1 MTWEQACEM
10 FARVRRVGATMAE
23 YAAMDAGARGRLKDG
38 PAFVAGSLRGGRRR
52 KGCVEG
58 RSMVCLDADDAG
70 DGLADDWEAL
80 ADCACACWPTMSSTP
95 DEPRM
100 RLIVPLSRDVTPE
113 EYVPLAQAMAERVG
127 LARFDPTTFQPER
140 LMYLPA
146 ACSDAPWALDVREGP
161 LLDPDEWLKGRYHD
175 WRDASEWPVQGVPG
189 AAPGGAATPSD
200 PRERGGVVGAF
211 CRAYDVAG
219 AISAFLGDAYEPA
232 GRGRWTWREGST
244 RGGLVAY
251 GGGLW
256 CYSNHG
262 TDPTATGHLV
272 NSYDLVRIHRFGQ
285 LDGASAPGTRP
296 DLLPSS
302 KAMLKWAAGLPEVR
316 RALAEERA
324 EAVSEALSPLPA
336 SADDAIA
343 EIGRRLERRGRGG
356 EVAPTAANAELIM
369 EGDPRI
375 AGRIGSDVRTGTP
388 VLLGD
393 LPWRECARR
402 GERWTDDDD
411 ARLRIWLSQAW
422 SFDSRPK
429 TDDQLRASAAARPF
443 DPVREWLEA
452 LPRWDGEPRVERL
465 FIDLMGAEDCAYVR
479 EVTRKTLCAA
489 VRRALRPGC
498 KFDQMLVLEGAQ
510 GLGKSRLLAAL
521 GGEWFC
527 DSLTVRDMED
537 VKVAAEK
544 TSEAWIVEVAEL
556 DGMRKASVERVKAW
570 LSSAF
575 DVYRAAYARRAVKR
589 PRRSI
594 CVGTVNNLDGYLRDA
609 TGNRR
614 FWPVR
619 LTKAL
624 APGQPDG
631 AYVAQLWAEAKALE
645 PGERLWLEGDA
656 AREAE
661 ARQRESMESDPRD
674 GLVAEYLAAP
684 VPPEWDRMDAGER
697 RRHLEAVSE
706 WGARIGAGKGCA
718 PRTRV
723 SVPEVLVEALG
734 VERSRATRQDS
745 YQAAAMM
752 RRLGW
757 APTGAG
763 YRCKAFGKVKEWR
776 PI

>member
-1 MTWEQACEM
+1 MTWEQACGL
-10 FARVRRVGATMAE
+10 FSAPRRVGATMAE
-23 YAAMDAGARGRLKDG
+23 YAAMGADARSRLKDG
-38 PAFVAGSLRGGRRR
+38 PAFVAGRLLDGRRR
-52 KGCVEG
+52 KGCVAG

-70 DGLADDWEAL
+70 DGLADDWEDL
-80 ADCACACWPTMSSTP
+80 AGCACACWPTMSSTP
-95 DEPRM
+95 DKPRM
-100 RLIVPLSRDVTPE
+100 RLVVPLSRDVTPE

-146 ACSDAPWALDVREGP
+146 ACADAPFALDVRPGDP
-161 LLDPDEWLKGRYHD
+161 ADPDEWLSGRYHD
-175 WRDASEWPVQGVPG
+175 WRDASEWPVQDVPR
-189 AAPGGAATPSD
+189 PGGATPSD
-200 PRERGGVVGAF
+200 PRGRGGVVGAF
-211 CRAYDVAG
+211 CRRYDVAR
-219 AISAFLGDAYEPA
+219 AVSELLPDVYEPA
-232 GRGRWTWREGST
+232 GRGRWTYRAGST

-251 GGGLW
+251 DGVFA
-256 CYSNHG
+256 YSNHG
-262 TDPTATGHLV
+262 TDPAATGHLV
-272 NSYDLVRIHRFGQ
+272 NAYDLVRIHRYGA
-285 LDGASAPGTRP
+285 LDGAARPGTRP

-302 KAMLKWAAGLPEVR
+302 KAMHEWASGLPDVR
-316 RALAEERA
+316 QELAEESRRR
-324 EAVSEALSPLPA
+324 VDEALAPLPDGD
-336 SADDAIA
+336 DDAIA
-343 EIGRRLERRGRGG
+343 EVARRLTRRGRGG

-452 LPRWDGEPRVERL
+452 LPPWDGEPRVERL
-465 FIDLMGAEDCAYVR
+465 LIDLMGAEDCAYVR

-498 KFDQMLVLEGAQ
+498 KFDQMLILEGAQ

-537 VKVAAEK
+537 VKVASEK

-570 LSSAF
+570 LSSAS

-594 CVGTVNNLDGYLRDA
+594 CVGTVNNLDGYLRDP

-619 LTKAL
+619 LSVAL

-631 AYVAQLWAEAKALE
+631 AYVAQLWAEAKAIE
-645 PGERLWLEGDA
+645 PAERLWLEGDA

-684 VPPEWDRMDAGER
+684 VPPEWDRMDATER
-697 RRHLEAVSE
+697 RMHIEAAMAPYSR
-706 WGARIGAGKGCA
+706 AAGPADA
-718 PRTRV
+718 PRERV

-734 VERSRATRQDS
+734 MERSRATRQDS
-745 YQAAAMM
+745 YQAAAML